1 MELANRVAVV
11 TGAASGIGLGLVQR
25 LLAEG
30 MSVVM
35 ADVELGALEAAAE
48 PLLVQ
53 GLSVLP
59 VQTDVSDA
67 EAVDRLAERTLD
79 AFGAVH
85 LVCNNAGVTTNGRA
99 WELGLEDWRWVIDVN
114 LWGVIHGIRTFV
126 PLLVEQ
132 GEGHVVNTSSMAG
145 VGILNNLA
153 PYLAS
158 KHAVAALSEGL
169 AAELAEAGSPVGVS
183 VLCPGA
189 VRTKILTSDRNR
201 DAGAGLGQK
210 VPAEVVDLIE
220 QGIAPSQVAEMVVGA
235 VREGR
240 FWIFTHP
247 GMLGLVERR
256 MRGMLADP
264 S

>member
-1 MELANRVAVV
+1 LELANKVAVV
-11 TGAASGIGLGLVQR
+11 TGAASGIGLGLVER
-25 LLAEG
+25 LLDEG
-30 MSVVM
+30 MSVAM

-48 PLLVQ
+48 PLLAQ
-53 GLSVLP
+53 GLPVLP

-67 EAVDRLAERTLD
+67 DAVDRLAERTVD

-85 LVCNNAGVTTNGRA
+85 VVCNNAGVTTNGRA

-158 KHAVAALSEGL
+158 KHAVTAMSEGL
-169 AAELAEAGSPVGVS
+169 AAELAEAGSSVGVS

-189 VRTKILTSDRNR
+189 VRTKILSSARNR
-201 DAGAGLGQK
+201 EPGVGPGQQ
-210 VPAEVVDLIE
+210 VPAEVVELID
-220 QGIAPSQVAEMVVGA
+220 QGLEPSAVAGMVVDA
-235 VREGR
+235 VQHQR

-256 MRGMLADP
+256 MRGMLDARH
-264 S
+264 